1 MVTSQ
6 NNPEK
11 YLINAVL
18 SSGKRT
24 ASPFF
29 INPSVKFKIK

>member
-11 YLINAVL
+11 YLTHALI

-24 ASPFF
+24 ASAFF
-29 INPSVKFKIK
+29 KIPSVKFKIN